1 MLKSLRVA
9 AGFGNPPQPYYT
21 NNVECH
27 NNVIKQQTNYRAQE
41 LPNFI
46 DSMKKMIDNQK
57 KEVERAIITVADL
70 GWFLGFHG
78 TPLWAGSTTKK
89 VLMIG

>member
-1 MLKSLRVA
+1 MVTCNRVTVNLIYAAVVTTGYHWLQVCKLADSSLVW
-9 AGFGNPPQPYYT
+9 G
-21 NNVECH
+21 H
-27 NNVIKQQTNYRAQE
+27 
-41 LPNFI
+41 
-46 DSMKKMIDNQK
+46 DSS
-57 KEVERAIITVADL
+57 VVDL